1 MTSNRRSLAALALTG
16 FGLLTIAPR
25 ARAQALNVR
34 LGLWE
39 VTSTSQ
45 STGAP
50 AVDLSQ
56 VPPEYRA
63 RAEAAMKAQTGQNAK
78 PTTRRQCVT
87 KANLEKDFFHDTN
100 KDPSCHWT
108 TIAHT
113 SSLGEFTI
121 ACTGKQKVSGHMRYE
136 AVTPESMKGTMTM
149 KIAMADEANPM
160 TSNTTLTAKWIGASC
175 GDLK

>member
-1 MTSNRRSLAALALTG
+1 MTSNRRILVPLALAG
-16 FGLLTIAPR
+16 IGLLTIAP
-25 ARAQALNVR
+25 AAQAQALNVR

-45 STGAP
+45 STGVP

-63 RAEAAMKAQTGQNAK
+63 RAEAALKAQAGQNAK

-87 KANLEKDFFHDTN
+87 KESLGKDLFQDTN
-100 KDPSCHWT
+100 RDPSCQWT

-121 ACTGKQKVSGHMRYE
+121 ACTGKQKVSGHIRYE
-136 AVTPESMKGTMTM
+136 AVTPENVKGTMTM
-149 KIAMADEANPM
+149 MIAMAEATNPI

-175 GDLK
+175 GDGK